1 MTNELAEN
9 RVHQH
14 MAQLVAL
21 EACIEK
27 TLEMQLKAVTT
38 NPDGAAVIQ
47 EFLQLAH
54 THRQALEARLST
66 ISDNVPVPH
75 KAVEDFQADCDY
87 PVSTSLRRAYVSL
100 NEAIIDYTTLRILAL
115 RFRDSPVT
123 GEENT
128 ADLADQHIRDYVGAV
143 RNISQLIHDV
153 VVWELEQ
160 EGHSCNCTC
169 ACCGMGVCICNV
181 YNRETLSDAWV
192 EAGPIADDAEF
203 TVLPPRPDSNAAI
216 AGLLPGD
223 IIVAA
228 DGRELK
234 SYGTL
239 YEVADGHEPGD
250 SIELRV
256 RRVSGELTEISVVR
270 Q

>member
-1 MTNELAEN
+1 MANELTDN
-9 RVHQH
+9 RLHQH
-14 MAQLVAL
+14 MSQLVEL

-27 TLEMQLKAVTT
+27 TLEQQSNVLDAH
-38 NPDGAAVIQ
+38 PEGAAIIQ

-54 THRQALEARLST
+54 THRQALEARLNT
-66 ISDNVPVPH
+66 VSDNVLVPQ
-75 KAVEDFQADCDY
+75 KINEDFQFDGDY

-100 NEAIIDYTTLRILAL
+100 NEGIIDYTTLRILAL

-143 RNISQLIHDV
+143 RKISQLIHDV
-153 VVWELEQ
+153 VVWELEE

-181 YNRETLSDAWV
+181 YNRETLSDAWI

-203 TVLPPRPDSNAAI
+203 TLLPPRPDSNAAA
-216 AGLLPGD
+216 AGLQSGD
-223 IIVAA
+223 LIVAA
-228 DGRELK
+228 DGRAIE
-234 SYGTL
+234 SYGIL
-239 YEVADGHEPGD
+239 YEVVDGHKSGE
-250 SIELRV
+250 SIELQV
-256 RRVSGELTEISVVR
+256 RRKSGELTNIPVVR